1 VEAGADVKAL
11 IAPGGTPSRPVAARE
26 LVREVL
32 RRLSPEERRLVE
44 WRGQGR
50 AWEEIAA
57 RLDGRA
63 EALGKKLTRALDRVT
78 AELGVDET
86 GPG

>member
-1 VEAGADVKAL
+1 
-11 IAPGGTPSRPVAARE
+11 VAARE
-26 LVREVL
+26 LVPEVH

-44 WRGQGR
+44 WRGQGL

-57 RLDGRA
+57 SLDGSA
-63 EALGKKLTRALDRVT
+63 EALRKKLTRALDRVT
-78 AELGVDET
+78 EELGVDET